1 MKTIWEFPG
10 RLVVRT
16 LPFHWSGWS
25 SVPGGGTKIP
35 QDERSCQKEKKKKKA
50 ILLAAVSLC
59 TNLGLKHIRHLK

>member
-35 QDERSCQKEKKKKKA
+35 QGERSCQKEKKKRKLFY
-50 ILLAAVSLC
+50 LLLYPYAQTWA
-59 TNLGLKHIRHLK
+59 